1 MNPKSAIQKG
11 KLLENWIVERLH
23 LSELDIRAARNPGS
37 GNGKNKGDICNDLNI
52 CFEAKNTARP
62 NFNEALKQANR
73 EALGTQIPVVVWHM
87 PNTPLEDSK
96 VVIDWHYFETLLLK
110 IKNSTPAYQNPDR
123 TAGWALRNL
132 QAAIKKVEKE
142 LNI

>member
-1 MNPKSAIQKG
+1 MLAKG
-11 KLLENWIVERLH
+11 KLLENWIVERLR
-23 LSELDIRAARNPGS
+23 LSELDVRAMRNPGS
-37 GNGKNKGDICNDLNI
+37 GNGKNKGDIWNDLNI
-52 CFEAKNTARP
+52 CFEAKNTAKP

-87 PNTPLEDSK
+87 PNTPMDDSK

-110 IKNSTPAYQNPDR
+110 VKNSTPAYQNPDR
-123 TAGWALRNL
+123 SANWALENL
-132 QAAIKKVEKE
+132 KNAIKKVQKE